1 VPVPAR
7 CLGIAARDSQLGLVD
22 ALRPEEIAIYGGQTM
37 GKKYLINPN
46 AGFGN

>member
-7 CLGIAARDSQLGLVD
+7 CLGIARDSQLGFVD
-22 ALRPEEIAIYGGQTM
+22 ALRPEEIAIYGWQTM
-37 GKKYLINPN
+37 GKKYSINPN